1 MKIYEFKPHPLAI
14 WDYIKPLLF
23 VWILPVVKRAA
34 ERAFSIDAPR
44 GFFLEA
50 TTIVAIGIYGVL
62 KFKNYR
68 IAVDKEKIIFKS
80 GNLLKKEK
88 FIYREGIFAARAQK
102 TVWNIIFG
110 GLTLFLQLEGR
121 NKEIKLRLSKSNTQD
136 ILKILFGE

>member
-1 MKIYEFKPHPLAI
+1 MKTDEFKPHPLAI

-34 ERAFSIDAPR
+34 ERLFLKDIQK

-50 TTIVAIGIYGVL
+50 ITIVAIGIYGVL

-68 IAVDKEKIIFKS
+68 IVADEEKIILKS

-88 FIYREGIFAARAQK
+88 FIYREGIFTARAQK
-102 TVWNIIFG
+102 TVWNIVFG

-121 NKEIKLRLSKSNTQD
+121 NKEIKLRLSKVNAQD

>member
-1 MKIYEFKPHPLAI
+1 MKTDEFKPHPLAI

-34 ERAFSIDAPR
+34 ERVFSIDAPR
-44 GFFLEA
+44 GFFLEV

-88 FIYREGIFAARAQK
+88 
-102 TVWNIIFG
+102 
-110 GLTLFLQLEGR
+110 
-121 NKEIKLRLSKSNTQD
+121 LSNQVF
-136 ILKILFGE
+136 KI

>member
-1 MKIYEFKPHPLAI
+1 MQFYTKFSEFANLINNVNLDMDFKKI
-14 WDYIKPLLF
+14 
-23 VWILPVVKRAA
+23 
-34 ERAFSIDAPR
+34 
-44 GFFLEA
+44 
-50 TTIVAIGIYGVL
+50 
-62 KFKNYR
+62 KFNEL
-68 IAVDKEKIIFKS
+68 EKIIFKS

-121 NKEIKLRLSKSNTQD
+121 NKEIKLRLSKANAQD